1 MVVKIR
7 YVRPRDIFGQ
17 KSTSRARE
25 PVGSYP
31 YRTNSRSVRNPSR
44 WLARKIFFKPI
55 SWKVLQDDSV
65 TILHKFVFLID
76 GGTCSCLAH
85 TTWRFTWR
93 VSRGDIGGASEHGN
107 YLKKFRQIPQYHKK
121 SPNILTRQSAGSK
134 LFRQMTN
141 DKQASKHKLGNR
153 TNRWSKVQA
162 DARCPNSKKLLKQQ
176 R

>member
-25 PVGSYP
+25 PVVNYP
-31 YRTNSRSVRNPSR
+31 YQTNSRSVRNPSS
-44 WLARKIFFKPI
+44 WLARKIFFKSI

-76 GGTCSCLAH
+76 RGTCSCLAR

-93 VSRGDIGGASEHGN
+93 VSRGYIGGVSEHRN
-107 YLKKFRQIPQYHKK
+107 YLKKFRQIPQYHNK
-121 SPNILTRQSAGSK
+121 SPNLLTRQSAESK
-134 LFRQMTN
+134 LDVIPQPLFSRSNLEQITW
-141 DKQASKHKLGNR
+141 K
-153 TNRWSKVQA
+153 
-162 DARCPNSKKLLKQQ
+162 
-176 R
+176 